1 MFNIEFACMCDP
13 QMLQA
18 LLQSKD
24 PRDLAAANALIKEMV
39 KAVWNRLVGLLH
51 VMQSLCRPYQAD
63 SLLTV

>member
-1 MFNIEFACMCDP
+1 MGIAISLSFAKYYLIVTLWLFSRVP

-39 KAVWNRLVGLLH
+39 KAVCIARVWVLL
-51 VMQSLCRPYQAD
+51 SLM
-63 SLLTV
+63 V

>member
-1 MFNIEFACMCDP
+1 VAVSREP

-39 KAVWNRLVGLLH
+39 KAVCIARVLL
-51 VMQSLCRPYQAD
+51 SLMVY
-63 SLLTV
+63 